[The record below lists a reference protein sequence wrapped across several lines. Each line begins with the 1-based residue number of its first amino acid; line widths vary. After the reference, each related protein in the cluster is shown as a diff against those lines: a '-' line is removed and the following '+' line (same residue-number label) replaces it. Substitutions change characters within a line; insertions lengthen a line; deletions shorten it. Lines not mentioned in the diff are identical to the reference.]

1 MGSNPTRSTNPSLC
15 QRETGRL
22 LICRPGINTRMGDE
36 ARRASWRRRPL
47 WQYASLKDEV

>member
-1 MGSNPTRSTNPSLC
+1 
-15 QRETGRL
+15 
-22 LICRPGINTRMGDE
+22 MGDE